1 MNKISVTA
9 ARDELA
15 DALNRVAYTHESIV
29 VTRRN
34 RPLAAIVS
42 MDDYHRLEE
51 LRRLEDELDGAE
63 ADRIM
68 ADPELKLLNWDD
80 VRERI
85 LAGEDPL

>member
-63 ADRIM
+63 ADRIL
-68 ADPELKLLNWDD
+68 ADPNLKLLDWDD

>member
-1 MNKISVTA
+1 VTA

-42 MDDYHRLEE
+42 MDDYRRLED

-68 ADPELKLLNWDD
+68 ADPTTTFSPWEE

-85 LAGEDPL
+85 LRGEEAG